1 MAGWRTLAIYSRA
14 MEVEPRSATR
24 PATYE
29 IQGRD
34 VTMPCQVRDA
44 CSATGT
50 WLVSARAAQALLP
63 GPELEIAE
71 VLPGRG
77 LLSIACI
84 DYRDNDLGDYN
95 EVSIAF
101 FVRKRGERAAL
112 PYLGAMADMMR
123 GQLPTHI
130 IHLPVNQSF
139 TCEAGCTIWGFPKTV
154 DEIEFDTTGDRARCV
169 WNKDGQNVLKIS
181 FPKGGSRDFPEQMLS
196 TYSYIDGELHRTPFA
211 SSAENLGVRMGGVRL
226 ALGAHPIA
234 DQLRALGL
242 PKRALMSMWM
252 GKMRGSFDAAERC

>member
-1 MAGWRTLAIYSRA
+1 
-14 MEVEPRSATR
+14 MEATTQR
-24 PATYE
+24 QSSYE
-29 IQGRD
+29 IQGRT
-34 VTMPCQVRDA
+34 VTVPCHVRNA
-44 CSATGT
+44 CSATAT
-50 WLVSARAAQALLP
+50 WMVSSKAARALLP

-101 FVRKRGERAAL
+101 FVRKRGERSGVPYFGAA
-112 PYLGAMADMMR
+112 ADMVR
-123 GQLPTHI
+123 GQLATHI

-139 TCEAGCTIWGFPKTV
+139 TCEAGRVIWGFPKTV

-181 FPKGGSRDFPEQMLS
+181 LPIGGSREFPEQALS
-196 TYSYIDGELHRTPFA
+196 TYSYIEGALHETPFL
-211 SSAENLGVRMGGVRL
+211 SSAEKLGIRMGGVRL

-234 DQLRALGL
+234 DELRSLGL
-242 PKRALMSMWM
+242 PKPALMSMWM
-252 GKMRGSFDAAERC
+252 GKMRGTFEAAERC